1 MSDKRGRN
9 KISARIVRPGGK
21 AEKRPSPDHMA
32 DAVFEKPLRHS
43 AYSAESHR
51 FSCASRPLWRSAWCC
66 TYYCKI
72 WERSQAGSIT

>member
-32 DAVFEKPLRHS
+32 DAVFEKPLRRG
-43 AYSAESHR
+43 ARHR
-51 FSCASRPLWRSAWCC
+51 
-66 TYYCKI
+66 
-72 WERSQAGSIT
+72 G